1 MSRFLLIVC
10 MIVASGG
17 LGASAAEERPAAWFP
32 DGASIAVS
40 ASPTRVTVGDRI
52 LYTLSVVVPK
62 GVTATLPVFGP
73 TVGDFHIKDLGPLP
87 IVKRKD
93 GGEEISHRY
102 ELNLYETGVK
112 SIPPLSVVLRGEGG
126 KAAELNAGPIAVVSE
141 SVLDKDAK
149 DIKDIKPPLALAYV
163 PVAPVVWLCVGAAVA
178 ALAVFAFR
186 RIRRKRELAPPPPR
200 SAHDVAYD
208 ELERLRAMDLIAKG
222 RVKEYYVRISD
233 IVRRYIER
241 RFDLKAP
248 DRTTEEFLAEAGA
261 SGLLDPRARTL
272 VGDFLMQCDMVKF
285 ARYGPTAEEIE
296 GVYAAAKRF
305 VDETAPV
312 SRKL

>member
-1 MSRFLLIVC
+1 MRRFLLNVC
-10 MIVASGG
+10 LIVASGG
-17 LGASAAEERPAAWFP
+17 LCAAEERPAGWFP

-52 LYTLSVVVPK
+52 LYSLRVVAPK
-62 GVTATLPVFGP
+62 GVTATLPVFGR
-73 TVGDFHIKDLGPLP
+73 TLGEFRIRDLGPLP
-87 IVKRKD
+87 AIARKD
-93 GGEEISHRY
+93 GFEEISRRY

-112 SIPPLSVVLRGEGG
+112 SIPPLSVVLRGREG
-126 KAAELNAGPIAVVSE
+126 KAAELDAGPIVVVSE

-149 DIKDIKPPLALAYV
+149 DIKDIKPPLALEYV
-163 PVAPVVWLCVGAAVA
+163 PVTPIVWLCIGMAVA
-178 ALAVFAFR
+178 TIAIFMLR
-186 RIRRKRELAPPPPR
+186 RIRRKRKLAPPPPR
-200 SAHDVAYD
+200 SPQLIAYD

-241 RFDLKAP
+241 RFSLKAP

-272 VGDFLMQCDMVKF
+272 VGDFLEQCDMVKF
-285 ARYGPTAEEIE
+285 ARYGPTAEEID

-305 VDETAPV
+305 VDETVPTTPV
-312 SRKL
+312 H